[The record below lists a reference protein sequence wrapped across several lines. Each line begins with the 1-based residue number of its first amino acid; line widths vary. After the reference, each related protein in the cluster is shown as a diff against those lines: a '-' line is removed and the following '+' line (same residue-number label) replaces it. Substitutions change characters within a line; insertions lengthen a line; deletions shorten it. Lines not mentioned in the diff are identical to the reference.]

1 MAETNRYESPLG
13 SITLAAKDGALLG
26 LWLEGQRCAP
36 CKEREGG
43 VEPSDTE
50 ILSRAKR
57 WLCRYFAGERPAI
70 DELPLAPAGSA
81 FAKAVWRILC
91 EIPYGET
98 TTYGEIAKRIA
109 RENGLFKM
117 SAQAVGGA
125 VGRNPISIIIPCHRV
140 VGANGNLTGY
150 DGGIEKKRWLLAHE
164 GLELSRFHVPAG
176 KRAQ

>member
-109 RENGLFKM
+109 
-117 SAQAVGGA
+117 
-125 VGRNPISIIIPCHRV
+125 ISIIIPCHRV

-150 DGGIEKKRWLLAHE
+150 DGGIEKKQWLLAHE

>member
-1 MAETNRYESPLG
+1 MQYIKHYNSPLG
-13 SITLAAKDGALLG
+13 DLLMTANEQGLTG

-43 VEPSDTE
+43 VERSDTE

-81 FAKAVWRILC
+81 FAKTVWRILC

-109 RENGLFKM
+109 RENGIF
-117 SAQAVGGA
+117 
-125 VGRNPISIIIPCHRV
+125 
-140 VGANGNLTGY
+140 
-150 DGGIEKKRWLLAHE
+150 LL
-164 GLELSRFHVPAG
+164 
-176 KRAQ
+176 